1 MPNRMN
7 EDPSAAVL
15 APPSVALSPLGAARA
30 LRIFAAYLG
39 AQLAVAVVVGVL
51 VGVRNLT
58 AGGPASPGGIQLDP
72 RVTLAAALVATLV
85 AGLVALRMVRTTFAR
100 DGGDVARNAVGW
112 KGASARECARAALQG
127 LGLLAAFVVVG
138 SVLPSRPH
146 ALGPLARAAMVGGGG
161 RFVWA
166 ALACLVAPPTEEL
179 VFRGALYAGLA
190 RSWRPAGAAAV
201 TTAIF
206 VALHGTELGGY
217 WPGWIIVA
225 LVGALAL
232 RARLATGSLLPAIA
246 LHASYNLGLVI
257 AVTLQTGP

>member
-1 MPNRMN
+1 MS
-7 EDPSAAVL
+7 EDTPAAASTPPAAPS
-15 APPSVALSPLGAARA
+15 SPLDASRA
-30 LRIFAAYLG
+30 LRIFMAYLG
-39 AQLAVAVVVGVL
+39 AQLAVAVIVGVL
-51 VGVRNLT
+51 VATRNLT

-72 RVTLAAALVATLV
+72 WLTLAAALVATLV
-85 AGLVALRMVRTTFAR
+85 AGLVVLRMVRTTFAR
-100 DGGDVARNAVGW
+100 EGGDVARLAVGW
-112 KGASARECARAALQG
+112 KGASLQACARAALQG
-127 LGLLAAFVVVG
+127 LGLVAAFVVVG
-138 SVLPSRPH
+138 SLLPSRPH
-146 ALGPLARAAMVGGGG
+146 DLGPLARAAMAGGGS
-161 RFVWA
+161 RLVWA
-166 ALACLVAPPTEEL
+166 ALAFLVAPPTEEL

-206 VALHGTELGGY
+206 VGLHGTELGAY

-257 AVTLQTGP
+257 AVHIQAGRP